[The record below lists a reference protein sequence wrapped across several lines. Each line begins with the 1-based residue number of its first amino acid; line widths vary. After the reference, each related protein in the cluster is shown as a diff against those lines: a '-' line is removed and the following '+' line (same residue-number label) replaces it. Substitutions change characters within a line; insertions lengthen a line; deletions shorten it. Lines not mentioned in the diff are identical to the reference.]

1 MAGLF
6 KTINKVNEVKEIDYI
21 ENIDKEEELKK
32 SLIEEGKAED
42 N

>member
-1 MAGLF
+1 VAGLF